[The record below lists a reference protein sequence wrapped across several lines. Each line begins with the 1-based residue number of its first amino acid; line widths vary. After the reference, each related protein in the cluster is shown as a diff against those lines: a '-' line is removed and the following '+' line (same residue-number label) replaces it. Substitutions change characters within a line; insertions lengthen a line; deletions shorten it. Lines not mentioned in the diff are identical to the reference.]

1 MKLLS
6 LLLVLISFSAF
17 ADQTCQTPTYN
28 FRITKH
34 FIEATGE
41 DVEVRIP
48 YTDVR
53 AVSLNNGRNNFEF
66 LIQTLSDSSS
76 TDHVLTKEEISRIE
90 RFSLTLA
97 DGSEDLMGKMMY
109 IKGFD
114 KAGLLITRFMIVDQ
128 SNFRCQ

>member
-6 LLLVLISFSAF
+6 LLLVLVSFSAF
-17 ADQTCQTPTYN
+17 ADQTCLTPTYE

-34 FIEATGE
+34 FIEALGGE
-41 DVEVRIP
+41 DVVRIP
-48 YTDVR
+48 YSDVR
-53 AVSLNNGRNNFEF
+53 SISSNNRNSFDP
-66 LIQTLSDSSS
+66 LIQRLSDDSS
-76 TDHVLTKEEISRIE
+76 TDVVLNKNEISRIS

-97 DGSEDLMGKMMY
+97 DGSEDLIGKMMY

-114 KAGLLITRFMIVDQ
+114 KAGQLIVRFMFIDQ